1 MKMDPQKKARLEA
14 AGFGFT
20 TVSEW
25 LGLTRAESHRIE
37 TGVALRSFLREVR
50 KRAGLTQA
58 QAARMLKTSQSRF
71 SKMENGA
78 PSVSLD
84 LLITSALGLGAT
96 FREVGE
102 AIASWHGE
110 PGVDDELGFA
120 VADPAES
127 LPRDEAQAKSN
138 VQTARSV
145 RRTRSAK
152 AA

>member
-1 MKMDPQKKARLEA
+1 MTMDPQKKARLEA
-14 AGFGFT
+14 AGFRFT

-25 LGLTRAESHRIE
+25 LGLTQAESHHIE
-37 TGVALRSFLREVR
+37 IALALRFLLRNLR
-50 KRAGLTQA
+50 KRTGLTQA
-58 QAARMLKTSQSRF
+58 QAARKLKTSQSRF

-102 AIASWHGE
+102 AIASWPGE
-110 PGVDDELGFA
+110 PGVDDAEDTG
-120 VADPAES
+120 ADGSVTPPSAE
-127 LPRDEAQAKSN
+127 PQAKSEAPA
-138 VQTARSV
+138 ARPV

>member
-1 MKMDPQKKARLEA
+1 MSMDPERRRELEGYGYVVTTA
-14 AGFGFT
+14 A
-20 TVSEW
+20 EW
-25 LGLTRAESHRIE
+25 LGLSQAESDYIE
-37 TGVALRSFLREVR
+37 IALALRALLREVR

-58 QAARMLKTSQSRF
+58 QAARKLKTSQSRF

-102 AIASWHGE
+102 AIASWPGE
-110 PGVDDELGFA
+110 PGVDSRPSDAPVE
-120 VADPAES
+120 
-127 LPRDEAQAKSN
+127 
-138 VQTARSV
+138 
-145 RRTRSAK
+145 RTGAK

>member
-14 AGFGFT
+14 AGFRFT

-25 LGLTRAESHRIE
+25 LGLSQAESDYIE
-37 TGVALRSFLREVR
+37 IALALRALLREVR

-58 QAARMLKTSQSRF
+58 QAARRLKTSQSRF

-96 FREVGE
+96 FREVGG
-102 AIASWHGE
+102 AIASWPGE
-110 PGVDDELGFA
+110 PGDDDSPSDAPVE
-120 VADPAES
+120 
-127 LPRDEAQAKSN
+127 RTEASP
-138 VQTARSV
+138 TAGPQVKHPTPSTRPVRRRSV
-145 RRTRSAK
+145 K

>member
-1 MKMDPQKKARLEA
+1 MMDPQKKARLEA
-14 AGFGFT
+14 AGVKFT
-20 TVSEW
+20 SVSTW
-25 LGLTRAESHRIE
+25 LGLTQAESHHIE
-37 TGVALRSFLREVR
+37 IGLALRFFLRGVR

-58 QAARMLKTSQSRF
+58 QAARKLKTSQSRF

-102 AIASWHGE
+102 VIASWPGE
-110 PGVDDELGFA
+110 PGIERDV
-120 VADPAES
+120 PASASQPGAPPSAE
-127 LPRDEAQAKSN
+127 PERTREAPA
-138 VQTARSV
+138 ARSV

>member
-1 MKMDPQKKARLEA
+1 MTMDPQKKARLEA
-14 AGFGFT
+14 AGFTFT

-25 LGLTRAESHRIE
+25 LGLTQAESHRIE
-37 TGVALRSFLREVR
+37 IGLALRFLLRSVR

-58 QAARMLKTSQSRF
+58 QAAKKLKTSQSRF

-102 AIASWHGE
+102 AIASWPGE
-110 PGVDDELGFA
+110 PGVDYDAGEEILDCPA
-120 VADPAES
+120 VVPARP
-127 LPRDEAQAKSN
+127 PR
-138 VQTARSV
+138 RS
-145 RRTRSAK
+145 RSAK

>member
-1 MKMDPQKKARLEA
+1 MSMDPQKKARLEA
-14 AGFGFT
+14 AGVTFT
-20 TVSEW
+20 AASEW
-25 LGLTRAESHRIE
+25 LGLTQAESHEIE
-37 TGVALRSFLREVR
+37 IGLALRFLLRDLR

-58 QAARMLKTSQSRF
+58 QAARRLKTSQSRF

-78 PSVSLD
+78 PSVSLH

-102 AIASWHGE
+102 AIASWPGE
-110 PGVDDELGFA
+110 PGVDEDA
-120 VADPAES
+120 RDPGANRAS
-127 LPRDEAQAKSN
+127 LPPDAEPQSKREAPA
-138 VQTARSV
+138 A

>member
-1 MKMDPQKKARLEA
+1 MTMDPQKKARLEA
-14 AGFGFT
+14 AGYTFT

-25 LGLTRAESHRIE
+25 LGLTQAESHKIE
-37 TGVALRSFLREVR
+37 IALALRFLLRRLR

-58 QAARMLKTSQSRF
+58 QAAKKLKTSQSRF

-102 AIASWHGE
+102 AIASWPGE
-110 PGVDDELGFA
+110 PGVDYDSGRGIADRPAAMRMDTPTEGAA
-120 VADPAES
+120 VPVRP
-127 LPRDEAQAKSN
+127 PR
-138 VQTARSV
+138 RS
-145 RRTRSAK
+145 RSAK

>member
-1 MKMDPQKKARLEA
+1 MDPQKKAHLEA
-14 AGFGFT
+14 AGVKFT
-20 TVSEW
+20 TVSDW
-25 LGLTRAESHRIE
+25 LGLTQAESDHIE
-37 TGVALRSFLREVR
+37 IGLALRFLLRGMR

-58 QAARMLKTSQSRF
+58 QAAKRLKTSQSRF

-102 AIASWHGE
+102 AIASWPGE
-110 PGVDDELGFA
+110 PKVEEGAADA
-120 VADPAES
+120 VADGPPDGS
-127 LPRDEAQAKSN
+127 LTKREASA
-138 VQTARSV
+138 TRPV